1 MQSFLSNVEM
11 FFWNII
17 HQPNLAD
24 VIDILIMAALLY
36 QLVMLT
42 KQTRAIQVL
51 KGLAVLLIISYVSE
65 LFGLTSLNWL
75 MRLVQIRT
83 I

>member
-24 VIDILIMAALLY
+24 VIDILIMAPLL
-36 QLVMLT
+36 
-42 KQTRAIQVL
+42 
-51 KGLAVLLIISYVSE
+51 
-65 LFGLTSLNWL
+65 
-75 MRLVQIRT
+75 
-83 I
+83 